1 MTDKKNNEALP
12 CINVTPLIDVLLVLL
27 IIFMV
32 ASPLK
37 LARFKTRIPEPPV
50 PTDQPPP
57 PWGLNLRVDLSSD
70 QTIKINGTDAGSLGD
85 LSQLMSVLSETI
97 KMRTAK
103 GYIDPNTGLIA
114 KTVFIK
120 APRSVKYGDVARLID
135 GVKGSGAN
143 PVGLQV
149 DELDEQ

>member
-37 LARFKTRIPEPPV
+37 LARFKTRIPEPPL
-50 PTDQPPP
+50 PSDRNLPA
-57 PWGLNLRVDLSSD
+57 WDMNLRVDLSGD
-70 QTIKINGTDAGSLGD
+70 QTIKINGTDAGSLGN
-85 LSQLMSVLSETI
+85 LSRLMGILSETI
-97 KMRTAK
+97 SLRTTK
-103 GYIDPNTGLIA
+103 GYIDPSTGLIA

-120 APRSVKYGDVARLID
+120 APRSVKYGDVAKLID

-143 PVGLQV
+143 PVGLQI
-149 DELDEQ
+149 DELDEK

>member
-12 CINVTPLIDVLLVLL
+12 CINVTPLIDVLLALL

-37 LARFKTRIPEPPV
+37 LARFKTRIPEPPR

-57 PWGLNLRVDLSSD
+57 PSDMNLRVDLSSD
-70 QTIKINGTDAGSLGD
+70 ETIKINGTDAGSLGD
-85 LSQLMSVLSETI
+85 LSQLMSILSETI
-97 KMRTAK
+97 KLRTAK
-103 GYIDPNTGLIA
+103 GYIDPSTGLIA

-120 APRSVKYGDVARLID
+120 
-135 GVKGSGAN
+135 
-143 PVGLQV
+143 
-149 DELDEQ
+149 

>member
-12 CINVTPLIDVLLVLL
+12 CINVTPLNDVLLVLL

-37 LARFKTRIPEPPV
+37 LARFKTRIPDPPL
-50 PTDQPPP
+50 PNDHNLL
-57 PWGLNLRVDLSSD
+57 PWDLNLRVDLSGD
-70 QTIKINGTDAGSLGD
+70 QTIKINGIDAGSLGD
-85 LSQLMSVLSETI
+85 LSKLMGKLSETI
-97 KMRTAK
+97 RLRTAK
-103 GYIDPNTGLIA
+103 GQIDPGTGLIA

-120 APRSVKYGDVARLID
+120 APRSVKYGDVAKLID
-135 GVKGSGAN
+135 GVKGSGAT

-149 DELDEQ
+149 DELDEK